1 MAASLTLKASL
12 APGGAPVNGWRSRK
26 LANATAAS
34 HLPNRPSSRADPGA
48 QIAAIARAETLALT
62 ESASPAPTR
71 PTDDLVAAFQIED
84 QPARGRIVRLG
95 AVVDD
100 ILKRHD
106 YPPPVAELL
115 GEACALAALVGA
127 SLKFEGRLI
136 VQAQGDGPVA
146 YVVADY
152 DTSGGLRGY
161 CSFDAERVEAVST
174 GFVRPGAKTLL
185 GEGVFIMTLDPTE
198 AKDRY
203 QGVTSIEGETLA
215 LCAETYFAQ
224 SEQTPT
230 RVRLA
235 VGELTDAS
243 GHSWRSG
250 GMIIQNI
257 AGDEA
262 RGSTDDAWDRAQ
274 ALFETLG
281 EDELVDPQVAPETL
295 LYRLFHEDG
304 VRMFEPRPLRA
315 YCRCSDERVMTML
328 RAFPAKDREE
338 MTEPDGAIHVTCEY
352 CSRTYA
358 ITPETVQS

>member
-1 MAASLTLKASL
+1 MTDAIPAS
-12 APGGAPVNGWRSRK
+12 
-26 LANATAAS
+26 
-34 HLPNRPSSRADPGA
+34 
-48 QIAAIARAETLALT
+48 
-62 ESASPAPTR
+62 R
-71 PTDDLVAAFQIED
+71 PTDDLVAAFQIEG

-100 ILKRHD
+100 ILKRHA
-106 YPPPVAELL
+106 YPEPVADLL

-161 CSFDAERVEAVST
+161 CSFDAERVAQASQ
-174 GFVRPGAKTLL
+174 GFLRPGAKTLL
-185 GEGVFIMTLDPTE
+185 GEGAFIMTLDPTDM
-198 AKDRY
+198 KDRY
-203 QGVTSIEGETLA
+203 QGVTPIEGETLA

-235 VGELTDAS
+235 VGELTDAD
-243 GHSWRSG
+243 GRHSWRAG
-250 GMIIQNI
+250 GMVIQNI
-257 AGDEA
+257 ASDDA
-262 RGSTDDAWDRAQ
+262 RGSTEEAWDNAQ

-281 EDELVDPQVAPETL
+281 EDELVDPQVSPETL

-304 VRMFEPRPLRA
+304 VRVFEPRRLRA
-315 YCRCSDERVMTML
+315 YCRCSNDRVLAML
-328 RAFPAKDREE
+328 RAFPEKDLEE
-338 MTEPDGAIHVTCEY
+338 MTEPDGTIKVTCEY
-352 CSRTYA
+352 CSRSYA
-358 ITPETVQS
+358 IAPETVEG